1 MTIAIRSIVAGA
13 VFSGMFA
20 VPAVAQTTSHEAPT
34 AGHHEPLTS
43 LVLFDQLEYRVQ
55 DGANVIAWDGQ
66 AYYGGDY
73 QRIWLKTQGEYS
85 TGHDEFEK
93 AEVQLLYSRLV
104 GYYWDVQAGVRY
116 DFEPDPSRAYGV
128 IGLQGLAPGYFEV
141 DTQAFVSEKGD
152 LSARLEAEYD
162 ILVTQRLVLQPKAE
176 MGLALQDVPELG
188 IGSGINDIELGLRLR
203 YEITR
208 EFAPYIGISWERK
221 LGETAQMARREG
233 EDVDTFAVVA
243 GIRFWF

>member
-1 MTIAIRSIVAGA
+1 MTINIRSIVAGA
-13 VFSGMFA
+13 AFA
-20 VPAVAQTTSHEAPT
+20 ILFAAHASAQTMNHDKPPA
-34 AGHHEPLTS
+34 AHEPLTG

-55 DGANVIAWDGQ
+55 DGANAIAWDGQ

-85 TGHDEFEK
+85 TGREEFEK

-128 IGLQGLAPGYFEV
+128 IGLQGLAPGFFEV

-162 ILVTQRLVLQPKAE
+162 ILVTQRLILQPKAE
-176 MGLALQDVPELG
+176 LSLALQDVPELG
-188 IGSGINDIELGLRLR
+188 LGGGINDIELGLRLR
-203 YEITR
+203 YEISR
-208 EFAPYIGISWERK
+208 EFAPYVGISWERK

-233 EDVDTFAVVA
+233 EDVDVFAVVA

>member
-1 MTIAIRSIVAGA
+1 MVRIIRSTIAGA
-13 VFSGMFA
+13 VISGVA
-20 VPAVAQTTSHEAPT
+20 VVTAAAQTMPHGETSP
-34 AGHHEPLTS
+34 GHHEPLTS

-55 DGANVIAWDGQ
+55 DGANVVGWDGQ

-141 DTQAFVSEKGD
+141 DTQAFVSEEGD

-162 ILVTQRLVLQPKAE
+162 ILITQRLVLQPKAE
-176 MGLALQDVPELG
+176 VSLALQDVPELG
-188 IGSGINDIELGLRLR
+188 VGSGINDIELGLRLR

-208 EFAPYIGISWERK
+208 EFAPYVGVSWERK

-233 EDVDTFAVVA
+233 EDVDVFALVA
-243 GIRFWF
+243 GVRFWF